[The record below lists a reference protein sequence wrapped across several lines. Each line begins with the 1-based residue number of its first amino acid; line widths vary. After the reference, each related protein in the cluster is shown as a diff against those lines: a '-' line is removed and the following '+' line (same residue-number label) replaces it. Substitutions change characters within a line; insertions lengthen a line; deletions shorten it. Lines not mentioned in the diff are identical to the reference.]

1 MITNLVLHAVASGK
15 PKWGGGVGRGL
26 DLTKKKVFFG
36 MVMYNFAKKELEG
49 AGGGG
54 GAGAAKPLICIF

>member
-1 MITNLVLHAVASGK
+1 MQWRRGSQN
-15 PKWGGGVGRGL
+15 GGGVGRGL

-54 GAGAAKPLICIF
+54 GGRGRLSL